1 VVVGFNFI
9 GEGLRDAIDVRLRA
23 DSSR

>member
-9 GEGLRDAIDVRLRA
+9 GEGWRDAVDVRLRSA
-23 DSSR
+23 SSR